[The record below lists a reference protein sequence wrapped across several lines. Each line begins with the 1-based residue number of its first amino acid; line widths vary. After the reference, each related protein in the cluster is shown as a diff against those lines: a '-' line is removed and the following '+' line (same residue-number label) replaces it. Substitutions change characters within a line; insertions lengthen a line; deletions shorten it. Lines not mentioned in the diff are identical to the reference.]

1 MRQLRL
7 SGLFTVL
14 VLFTLLLTACGGGGN
29 GSATTTPG
37 KVTINWWHIST
48 TDPGKKDMQNIA
60 NAYMKLHPN
69 VNIKITILE
78 NDAFKTK
85 LTTVLQSGKPPDLF
99 HSWGGGVMAQYA
111 EAGLLKDITPDL
123 QGAWGDSF

>member
-14 VLFTLLLTACGGGGN
+14 VLFTLLLTACGGGN
-29 GSATTTPG
+29 GGPTTPS

-48 TDPGKKDMQNIA
+48 TDPVKKDLQNIA
-60 NAYMKLHPN
+60 NAYMKAHPN
-69 VNIKITILE
+69 VLIKITILE
-78 NDAFKTK
+78 NDAFKSK

-99 HSWGGGVMAQYA
+99 HSW
-111 EAGLLKDITPDL
+111 
-123 QGAWGDSF
+123 